1 MAAVDQVLR
10 LSEKTTE
17 FAEVA
22 LGGGNK
28 LFIGMPCHVH
38 KTEQCHWLAE
48 GISSRDPRYRHSS
61 SIPEHVELWELLNI
75 QSCITHTLLNG

>member
-28 LFIGMPCHVH
+28 LFIGMPYHVGQSEH
-38 KTEQCHWLAE
+38 FYWLRG
-48 GISSRDPRYRHSS
+48 GISSRDR
-61 SIPEHVELWELLNI
+61 
-75 QSCITHTLLNG
+75 